1 MYCTLCSVTFT
12 QKMAVIQCMPLPK
25 YQEQNGGGE
34 FDVLEAQ
41 DNFGVVLPLEA
52 QRRENR

>member
-1 MYCTLCSVTFT
+1 
-12 QKMAVIQCMPLPK
+12 MAVIQCMPLPK